1 MVTTD
6 QHQGSGTLEDKL
18 RVLLPH
24 WIEHAAGHAAE
35 FRHWAEQARA
45 AGQAEVADEIDTA
58 AKELGW
64 VNEALGGALDKLGG
78 LA

>member
-1 MVTTD
+1 MATTD
-6 QHQGSGTLEDKL
+6 QDKL

-24 WIEHAAGHAAE
+24 WIEHNAEHAAE
-35 FRHWAEQARA
+35 FRLWAEKARA
-45 AGQAEVADEIDTA
+45 AGQKEVAEEIDTA

-64 VNEALGGALDKLGG
+64 VNEALSAALRQLSG